1 MHYFNKFSIPFSKAA
16 KGKCIQVSLSLKI
29 GYVYLS
35 MKYISIT
42 LKGATLLYLFQL
54 IQKTHSILNN
64 FFQILG
70 GQISAALGNY
80 LKTLFPT
87 KNNFKCNS
95 FQLQKHQLQK
105 LFYV

>member
-1 MHYFNKFSIPFSKAA
+1 
-16 KGKCIQVSLSLKI
+16 
-29 GYVYLS
+29 

-42 LKGATLLYLFQL
+42 LKGAALLYLFQL

-80 LKTLFPT
+80 LKMLFPT

-95 FQLQKHQLQK
+95 FQLQKHQE
-105 LFYV
+105 